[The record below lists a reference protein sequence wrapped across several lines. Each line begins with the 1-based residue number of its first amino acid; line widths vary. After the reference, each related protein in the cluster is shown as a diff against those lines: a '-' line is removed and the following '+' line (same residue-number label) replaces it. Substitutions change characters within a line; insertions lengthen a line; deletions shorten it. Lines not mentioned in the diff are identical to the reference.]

1 MASTGMLATRKYYRS
16 PKINN
21 IQAICCKSCNMWFR
35 VRELYRK
42 FGSDPPGPVAFP
54 AHITAFDDVVYI

>member
-1 MASTGMLATRKYYRS
+1 
-16 PKINN
+16 
-21 IQAICCKSCNMWFR
+21 

-54 AHITAFDDVVYI
+54 AHITAFDDVVYIWPTYPTLVRGKVQAFLVWSRSEVFLDGDSLALDL